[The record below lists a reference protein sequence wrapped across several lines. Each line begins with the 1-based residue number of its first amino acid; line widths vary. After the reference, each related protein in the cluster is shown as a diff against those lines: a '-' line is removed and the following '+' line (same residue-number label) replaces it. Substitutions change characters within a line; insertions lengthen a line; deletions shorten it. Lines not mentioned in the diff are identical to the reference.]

1 MKHLSHHYRRVLLIL
16 ILSNWVLGKSKEL
29 FISEGFKVELLDLVR
44 EGVRCLSSDLC
55 ILSLSLGEL
64 KPALA
69 GLVLGCWQG
78 TVHHAGPASCAQHH
92 RDYFLC
98 GAETGVAK
106 VCRHHHKTLLI
117 STWTEFVTCLAHN
130 PNTQYLAVVL

>member
-29 FISEGFKVELLDLVR
+29 FIYLGE
-44 EGVRCLSSDLC
+44 
-55 ILSLSLGEL
+55 IYLGEL
-64 KPALA
+64 KPVLA

-106 VCRHHHKTLLI
+106 VCRHHHKNLLI

>member
-1 MKHLSHHYRRVLLIL
+1 MPLIRP
-16 ILSNWVLGKSKEL
+16 VYP
-29 FISEGFKVELLDLVR
+29 
-44 EGVRCLSSDLC
+44 
-55 ILSLSLGEL
+55 LSLSLLEL
-64 KPALA
+64 RPVLA

-78 TVHHAGPASCAQHH
+78 KVHHAGPASCAQHH

-106 VCRHHHKTLLI
+106 VCRHHHKNLLI